1 MSTKYNPTPF
11 QVTRRQG
18 NRVTAVRNGK
28 YITRNISF
36 FKKLSC
42 SKHGGSPQLMD
53 LVSEDDYSSD
63 SDVDEMVE
71 QNDPVRYPARQR
83 QRVQRF
89 GNNIYD

>member
-1 MSTKYNPTPF
+1 
-11 QVTRRQG
+11 
-18 NRVTAVRNGK
+18 
-28 YITRNISF
+28 
-36 FKKLSC
+36 
-42 SKHGGSPQLMD
+42 MD